1 MLNIVEIN
9 QLSVDERHTL
19 ARKAKTSSIYVW
31 QCGAGLRSPSLE
43 MADRFMTNEPRLTV
57 KSLLA
62 PKRRR
67 DAEKKKLPQTIPDFA
82 AT

>member
-1 MLNIVEIN
+1 MLKNIEIN
-9 QLSVDERHTL
+9 ELSVDERHTL
-19 ARKAKTSSIYVW
+19 ARKARTTAIYVW

-43 MADRFMTNEPRLTV
+43 MADRFITHEPRLTV

-67 DAEKKKLPQTIPDFA
+67 EAEKKKSVPK
-82 AT
+82 